1 MDGFDQFLTFQF
13 LATCLAI
20 NALMELV
27 KYWVDL
33 YKKTT
38 HLLSTRWFQAFV
50 LTPLNMVLGVG
61 ISLIPGWM
69 PGAVSVTNNV
79 ILGICAGSLSLF
91 LYTVFKKRVQS
102 VAGVEQTA
110 PAEDVAAKPEDAG
123 K

>member
-50 LTPLNMVLGVG
+50 LTPLNMVIGVG

-102 VAGVEQTA
+102 VAGVEQA
-110 PAEDVAAKPEDAG
+110 ALAEDPTPKPEDAG